1 MENSKYFY
9 IWIGLS
15 ALLIAGSA
23 AAFSVY
29 GLAKLFSGA
38 FLSVVVMAGSLEL
51 GKLVTA
57 SFLYRYWNMIN
68 WFQKVYMTIATIV
81 LIFITS
87 AGIFGYLSNAYQG
100 ATLEFEKQST
110 ELLTIEER
118 IEQLDEDKVF
128 LKEELEQAISEL
140 PDNYITAKRKL
151 REEYNPQITQLNQE
165 LLEYKTRRADLE
177 IELVSTGVD
186 VGPAIYLARTFG
198 TDIDTVVK
206 FFIFI
211 LIFVFDPLAVMLV
224 IAYNQ
229 ALMDRTTR
237 DEDEAPA
244 GGSITEKDASA
255 KSQDEHWKDI
265 YSQDTLI
272 DKEPSGW
279 AALQDIEEKEL
290 EDEMNERMD
299 IIGQNG
305 NDGLHYDIEPDDN
318 NHSTPIPD
326 PAVLGDIGEEEEL
339 NPQPTAKGGIRIK

>member
-81 LIFITS
+81 LVFITS

-118 IEQLDEDKVF
+118 IDQLEEDKIF
-128 LKEELEQAISEL
+128 LKEELEVAISEL

-151 REEYNPQITQLNQE
+151 REDYNPQILQINNE
-165 LLEYKTRRADLE
+165 LLEYKKTRADLE
-177 IELVSTGVD
+177 IGLVSTGVD

-229 ALMDRTTR
+229 ALIDRNKQVR
-237 DEDEAPA
+237 DVA
-244 GGSITEKDASA
+244 SITNGGASA
-255 KSQDEHWKDI
+255 F
-265 YSQDTLI
+265 
-272 DKEPSGW
+272 
-279 AALQDIEEKEL
+279 EE
-290 EDEMNERMD
+290 DNERMD

-305 NDGLHYDIEPDDN
+305 NDGLHYEDVEPNEPREENDPQTKKFN
-318 NHSTPIPD
+318 PTP
-326 PAVLGDIGEEEEL
+326 
-339 NPQPTAKGGIRIK
+339 TKRGGVKIK

>member
-1 MENSKYFY
+1 MENSKYFIY
-9 IWIGLS
+9 WIGLS

-38 FLSVVVMAGSLEL
+38 FISVVIMAGSLEL

-68 WFQKVYMTIATIV
+68 WFQKVYMTIATLV

-140 PDNYITAKRKL
+140 PDNYITAKRNL
-151 REEYNPQITQLNQE
+151 REEYNPQITQINQE

-229 ALMDRTTR
+229 ALLQNK
-237 DEDEAPA
+237 PK
-244 GGSITEKDASA
+244 EKT
-255 KSQDEHWKDI
+255 QDEHWKDI
-265 YSQDTLI
+265 YSQPTLI
-272 DKEPSGW
+272 DDEDFS
-279 AALQDIEEKEL
+279 LEEEMIEE
-290 EDEMNERMD
+290 DNERMD

-305 NDGLHYDIEPDDN
+305 NDGLHYDDVEPDDN
-318 NHSTPIPD
+318 NNP
-326 PAVLGDIGEEEEL
+326 
-339 NPQPTAKGGIRIK
+339 NPQPTSKGGVRIL

>member
-1 MENSKYFY
+1 VEKRIMKNSKYFIY
-9 IWIGLS
+9 WIGLS

-38 FLSVVVMAGSLEL
+38 FISVVVMASSLEL

-57 SFLYRYWNMIN
+57 SFLYRYWKVIN

-110 ELLTIEER
+110 ELIGVEER
-118 IEQLDEDKVF
+118 IEQLEEDKFF
-128 LKEELEQAISEL
+128 LKEELSVAVSEL

-151 REEYNPQITQLNQE
+151 REDYNPQIIQVNQE
-165 LLEYKTRRADLE
+165 ILEFKTKRADLE
-177 IELVSTGVD
+177 IQLVSTGVD

-229 ALMDRTTR
+229 ALILRNNKNQDDPKGPQKKT
-237 DEDEAPA
+237 P
-244 GGSITEKDASA
+244 GA
-255 KSQDEHWKDI
+255 KLILKDI
-265 YSQDTLI
+265 IETESPNPYGDDDFATPMKLEES
-272 DKEPSGW
+272 EP
-279 AALQDIEEKEL
+279 LEE
-290 EDEMNERMD
+290 
-299 IIGQNG
+299 
-305 NDGLHYDIEPDDN
+305 NDP
-318 NHSTPIPD
+318 TPIR
-326 PAVLGDIGEEEEL
+326 
-339 NPQPTAKGGIRIK
+339 PTIISKGAIKII

>member
-1 MENSKYFY
+1 MENSKYFIY
-9 IWIGLS
+9 WIGLS

-38 FLSVVVMAGSLEL
+38 FISVVIMAGALEL

-57 SFLYRYWNMIN
+57 SFLYRYWKVIN

-81 LIFITS
+81 LVFITS

-165 LLEYKTRRADLE
+165 LLEYKTKRADLE
-177 IELVSTGVD
+177 IQLVSTGVD

-229 ALMDRTTR
+229 ALIDRSKDKQTLPDTPGTPGNEPASHPILI
-237 DEDEAPA
+237 ED
-244 GGSITEKDASA
+244 
-255 KSQDEHWKDI
+255 
-265 YSQDTLI
+265 
-272 DKEPSGW
+272 
-279 AALQDIEEKEL
+279 
-290 EDEMNERMD
+290 NERMD

-305 NDGLHYDIEPDDN
+305 NDGLHYDDVEPREENDPRPLDN
-318 NHSTPIPD
+318 DSI
-326 PAVLGDIGEEEEL
+326 
-339 NPQPTAKGGIRIK
+339 PTAKGGVKIR

>member
-1 MENSKYFY
+1 MENSKYFIY
-9 IWIGLS
+9 WIGLS

-38 FLSVVVMAGSLEL
+38 FLSVVVMAGALEL

-68 WFQKVYMTIATIV
+68 WFQKLYMTIATIV
-81 LIFITS
+81 LVFITS

-140 PDNYITAKRKL
+140 PDNYITAKRNL
-151 REEYNPQITQLNQE
+151 REEYNPQITQINQE

-229 ALMDRTTR
+229 ALLQNKPKKT
-237 DEDEAPA
+237 
-244 GGSITEKDASA
+244 
-255 KSQDEHWKDI
+255 QDEHWKDI

-272 DKEPSGW
+272 
-279 AALQDIEEKEL
+279 EE
-290 EDEMNERMD
+290 DNERMD

-305 NDGLHYDIEPDDN
+305 NDGLHYDLEDN
-318 NHSTPIPD
+318 
-326 PAVLGDIGEEEEL
+326 EKKEK
-339 NPQPTAKGGIRIK
+339 NPPGRGFYRP

>member
-1 MENSKYFY
+1 MENSKYFIY
-9 IWIGLS
+9 WIGLS

-38 FLSVVVMAGSLEL
+38 FISVVIMAGSLEL

-81 LIFITS
+81 LVFITS

-128 LKEELEQAISEL
+128 LKEELEQAIGEL

-229 ALMDRTTR
+229 ALIDRSKDKQTLPDT
-237 DEDEAPA
+237 P
-244 GGSITEKDASA
+244 GGSDNEPAS
-255 KSQDEHWKDI
+255 QHDNWKDI
-265 YSQDTLI
+265 YSQPTLI
-272 DKEPSGW
+272 
-279 AALQDIEEKEL
+279 
-290 EDEMNERMD
+290 EDDERMD

-305 NDGLHYDIEPDDN
+305 NDGLHYDDVEPDDN
-318 NHSTPIPD
+318 NNP
-326 PAVLGDIGEEEEL
+326 

>member
-1 MENSKYFY
+1 MENSKYFIY
-9 IWIGLS
+9 WIGLS

-68 WFQKVYMTIATIV
+68 WFQKLYMTIATIV
-81 LIFITS
+81 LVFITS

-118 IEQLDEDKVF
+118 IEQLDEDKDF
-128 LKEELEQAISEL
+128 LKEELEVAISEL
-140 PDNYITAKRKL
+140 PDNYITAKRNL
-151 REEYNPQITQLNQE
+151 REEYNPQITQINQE

-229 ALMDRTTR
+229 ALLQNKPKKT
-237 DEDEAPA
+237 
-244 GGSITEKDASA
+244 
-255 KSQDEHWKDI
+255 QDEHWKDI
-265 YSQDTLI
+265 YSQDTLM
-272 DKEPSGW
+272 
-279 AALQDIEEKEL
+279 
-290 EDEMNERMD
+290 EDNERMD

-305 NDGLHYDIEPDDN
+305 NDGLHYDLEDDEDKQN
-318 NHSTPIPD
+318 KNIGKGAIP
-326 PAVLGDIGEEEEL
+326 
-339 NPQPTAKGGIRIK
+339 PTSF

>member
-38 FLSVVVMAGSLEL
+38 FISVVIMASALEL

-57 SFLYRYWNMIN
+57 SFLYRYWNIIN
-68 WFQKVYMTIATIV
+68 WFQKLYMTIATIV

-118 IEQLDEDKVF
+118 IEQLEEDKFF
-128 LKEELEQAISEL
+128 LKEELEVAISEL

-151 REEYNPQITQLNQE
+151 REDYNPQILQINNE
-165 LLEYKTRRADLE
+165 LLEYKKTRADLE
-177 IELVSTGVD
+177 IALVSTGVD

-229 ALMDRTTR
+229 ALMDRNTKK
-237 DEDEAPA
+237 E
-244 GGSITEKDASA
+244 SIENTQHDN
-255 KSQDEHWKDI
+255 WKDI
-265 YSQDTLI
+265 YSQPTLI
-272 DKEPSGW
+272 
-279 AALQDIEEKEL
+279 
-290 EDEMNERMD
+290 EDDERMD

-305 NDGLHYDIEPDDN
+305 NDGLHYDVEPN
-318 NHSTPIPD
+318 KPREEND
-326 PAVLGDIGEEEEL
+326 PAPLKVK
-339 NPQPTAKGGIRIK
+339 PPTAKGGVRIK

>member
-15 ALLIAGSA
+15 ALFIAGSA

-38 FLSVVVMAGSLEL
+38 FISVVIMASALEL

-128 LKEELEQAISEL
+128 LKEELEVAISEL

-165 LLEYKTRRADLE
+165 LLEFKTRRADLE

-229 ALMDRTTR
+229 ALMDRQKNLQADT
-237 DEDEAPA
+237 
-244 GGSITEKDASA
+244 SIDASA
-255 KSQDEHWKDI
+255 
-265 YSQDTLI
+265 L
-272 DKEPSGW
+272 
-279 AALQDIEEKEL
+279 EE
-290 EDEMNERMD
+290 DNERMD

-305 NDGLHYDIEPDDN
+305 NDGLHYDISDQDLIDD
-318 NHSTPIPD
+318 D
-326 PAVLGDIGEEEEL
+326 DFEVEEEILNEPEL
-339 NPQPTAKGGIRIK
+339 EPREENDPRPRKPIVKPPTARGGIRIQ

>member
-1 MENSKYFY
+1 MENSKYFIY
-9 IWIGLS
+9 WIGLS

-81 LIFITS
+81 LVFITS

-118 IEQLDEDKVF
+118 IEQLDEDKDF
-128 LKEELEQAISEL
+128 LKEELEVAISEL

-165 LLEYKTRRADLE
+165 LLEYKTKRADLE

-229 ALMDRTTR
+229 ALIDRSKDKQKLPVT
-237 DEDEAPA
+237 P
-244 GGSITEKDASA
+244 GGSGNEPAS
-255 KSQDEHWKDI
+255 QHDNWKDI
-265 YSQDTLI
+265 YSQPILI
-272 DKEPSGW
+272 
-279 AALQDIEEKEL
+279 
-290 EDEMNERMD
+290 EDNERMD

-305 NDGLHYDIEPDDN
+305 NDGLHYDDVEPREENDPRPY
-318 NHSTPIPD
+318 SPD
-326 PAVLGDIGEEEEL
+326 LT
-339 NPQPTAKGGIRIK
+339 PTAKGGIKTK

>member
-15 ALLIAGSA
+15 ALFIAGSA

-38 FLSVVVMAGSLEL
+38 FISVVIMASALEL

-118 IEQLDEDKVF
+118 IEQLEEDKFF
-128 LKEELEQAISEL
+128 LKEELEVAISEL

-151 REEYNPQITQLNQE
+151 REDYNPQILQINNE
-165 LLEYKTRRADLE
+165 LLDYKKPRADLE
-177 IELVSTGVD
+177 TGLVSTGVD

-229 ALMDRTTR
+229 ALMDRNKQVR
-237 DEDEAPA
+237 DDT
-244 GGSITEKDASA
+244 SINKKNASA
-255 KSQDEHWKDI
+255 WWKRLWEMYGDKKDDKTQTEHWKDI

-272 DKEPSGW
+272 
-279 AALQDIEEKEL
+279 
-290 EDEMNERMD
+290 EDNERMD

-305 NDGLHYDIEPDDN
+305 NDGLHYDEVDIPNEPREEN
-318 NHSTPIPD
+318 NPEPRKI
-326 PAVLGDIGEEEEL
+326 LR
-339 NPQPTAKGGIRIK
+339 GGIRIK

>member
-1 MENSKYFY
+1 MENSKYFIY
-9 IWIGLS
+9 WIGLS

-38 FLSVVVMAGSLEL
+38 FLSVVLMAGSLEL

-81 LIFITS
+81 LVFITS
-87 AGIFGYLSNAYQG
+87 AGIFGYFSNAYQG

-110 ELLTIEER
+110 ELIAVEER
-118 IEQLDEDKVF
+118 IEQLEEDKVF
-128 LKEELEQAISEL
+128 LKEELSVAISEL

-151 REEYNPQITQLNQE
+151 REDYNPQILMVNE
-165 LLEYKTRRADLE
+165 EILDYKKTRADLE
-177 IELVSTGVD
+177 IQLVSTGVD

-229 ALMDRTTR
+229 ALMIR
-237 DEDEAPA
+237 DE
-244 GGSITEKDASA
+244 EKEVIQGHREMD
-255 KSQDEHWKDI
+255 KEDI
-265 YSQDTLI
+265 YSEPTGFTALI
-272 DKEPSGW
+272 
-279 AALQDIEEKEL
+279 
-290 EDEMNERMD
+290 EDDERMD

-305 NDGLHYDIEPDDN
+305 NDGLHYDEEPN
-318 NHSTPIPD
+318 EPLEEND
-326 PAVLGDIGEEEEL
+326 PGRPPLR
-339 NPQPTAKGGIRIK
+339 GGVKIL

>member
-1 MENSKYFY
+1 MENSKYFIY
-9 IWIGLS
+9 WIGLS

-38 FLSVVVMAGSLEL
+38 FISVVIMAGALEL

-68 WFQKVYMTIATIV
+68 WFQKLYMTIATIV
-81 LIFITS
+81 LVFITS

-118 IEQLDEDKVF
+118 IEQLDEDKDF
-128 LKEELEQAISEL
+128 LKEELEVAISEL
-140 PDNYITAKRKL
+140 PDNYITAKRNL
-151 REEYNPQITQLNQE
+151 REEYNPQITQINQE

-229 ALMDRTTR
+229 ALLQNKPKKT
-237 DEDEAPA
+237 
-244 GGSITEKDASA
+244 
-255 KSQDEHWKDI
+255 QDEHWKDI
-265 YSQDTLI
+265 YSQDTLM
-272 DKEPSGW
+272 
-279 AALQDIEEKEL
+279 
-290 EDEMNERMD
+290 EDNERMD

-305 NDGLHYDIEPDDN
+305 NDGLHYDLEDDEDKQN
-318 NHSTPIPD
+318 KNIGKGAIP
-326 PAVLGDIGEEEEL
+326 
-339 NPQPTAKGGIRIK
+339 PTSF

>member
-15 ALLIAGSA
+15 ALFIAGSA

-38 FLSVVVMAGSLEL
+38 FISVVIMASALEL
-51 GKLVTA
+51 GKLVAA
-57 SFLYRYWNMIN
+57 SFLYRYWKVIN
-68 WFQKVYMTIATIV
+68 WFQKVYMTFAVVV
-81 LIFITS
+81 LIGITS

-128 LKEELEQAISEL
+128 LKEELEVTISEL

-165 LLEYKTRRADLE
+165 LLKFKTRRADLE
-177 IELVSTGVD
+177 IQLVSTGVD

-229 ALMDRTTR
+229 ALILR
-237 DEDEAPA
+237 
-244 GGSITEKDASA
+244 S
-255 KSQDEHWKDI
+255 
-265 YSQDTLI
+265 
-272 DKEPSGW
+272 
-279 AALQDIEEKEL
+279 EEKESSQGHPEFKKL
-290 EDEMNERMD
+290 SWWKKMWEMYGDKEQEIVEDDERMD

-305 NDGLHYDIEPDDN
+305 NDGLHYDEVDIPNEPLEENDP
-318 NHSTPIPD
+318 TPIPKKD
-326 PAVLGDIGEEEEL
+326 LTPSGR
-339 NPQPTAKGGIRIK
+339 GGIKI

>member
-1 MENSKYFY
+1 MENSKYFIY
-9 IWIGLS
+9 WIGLS

-68 WFQKVYMTIATIV
+68 WFQKLYMTIATIV
-81 LIFITS
+81 LVFITS

-140 PDNYITAKRKL
+140 PDNYITAKRNL
-151 REEYNPQITQLNQE
+151 REEYNPQITQINQE

-229 ALMDRTTR
+229 ALLQNKPKKT
-237 DEDEAPA
+237 
-244 GGSITEKDASA
+244 
-255 KSQDEHWKDI
+255 QDEHWKDI
-265 YSQDTLI
+265 YSQPTFTD
-272 DKEPSGW
+272 
-279 AALQDIEEKEL
+279 EEDFSVEEEIML
-290 EDEMNERMD
+290 EEDNERMD

-305 NDGLHYDIEPDDN
+305 NDGLHYDLEDD
-318 NHSTPIPD
+318 
-326 PAVLGDIGEEEEL
+326 EKKEK
-339 NPQPTAKGGIRIK
+339 NPPGRGFYRP

>member
-15 ALLIAGSA
+15 ALFIAGSA

-38 FLSVVVMAGSLEL
+38 FLSVVIMASALEL

-118 IEQLDEDKVF
+118 IEQLEEDKFF
-128 LKEELEQAISEL
+128 LKEELEVAISEL

-151 REEYNPQITQLNQE
+151 REDYNPQILQINNE
-165 LLEYKTRRADLE
+165 LLEYKKTRADLE
-177 IELVSTGVD
+177 IALVSTGVD

-229 ALMDRTTR
+229 ALMDRNTKK
-237 DEDEAPA
+237 E
-244 GGSITEKDASA
+244 SIENTQHDN
-255 KSQDEHWKDI
+255 WKDI
-265 YSQDTLI
+265 YSQPTLI
-272 DKEPSGW
+272 
-279 AALQDIEEKEL
+279 
-290 EDEMNERMD
+290 EDDERMD

-305 NDGLHYDIEPDDN
+305 NDGLHYDVEPN
-318 NHSTPIPD
+318 KPREEND
-326 PAVLGDIGEEEEL
+326 PAPLKVK
-339 NPQPTAKGGIRIK
+339 PPTAKGGVRIK

>member
-1 MENSKYFY
+1 
-9 IWIGLS
+9 
-15 ALLIAGSA
+15 
-23 AAFSVY
+23 
-29 GLAKLFSGA
+29 
-38 FLSVVVMAGSLEL
+38 
-51 GKLVTA
+51 
-57 SFLYRYWNMIN
+57 
-68 WFQKVYMTIATIV
+68 

-128 LKEELEQAISEL
+128 LKEELEVAISEL
-140 PDNYITAKRKL
+140 PDNYITAKRNL
-151 REEYNPQITQLNQE
+151 REEYNPQITQINQE
-165 LLEYKTRRADLE
+165 LLEFKTRRADLE

-229 ALMDRTTR
+229 VLLQNKPKKKTQH
-237 DEDEAPA
+237 EN
-244 GGSITEKDASA
+244 
-255 KSQDEHWKDI
+255 WKDI
-265 YSQDTLI
+265 YSQPTLI
-272 DKEPSGW
+272 
-279 AALQDIEEKEL
+279 
-290 EDEMNERMD
+290 EDDERMD

-305 NDGLHYDIEPDDN
+305 NDGLHYDLEDEEDKQNKNIGKGA
-318 NHSTPIPD
+318 IP
-326 PAVLGDIGEEEEL
+326 
-339 NPQPTAKGGIRIK
+339 PTNF

>member
-1 MENSKYFY
+1 MENSKYFIY
-9 IWIGLS
+9 WIGLS

-38 FLSVVVMAGSLEL
+38 FISVVIMASALEL

-118 IEQLDEDKVF
+118 IEQLEEDKFF
-128 LKEELEQAISEL
+128 LKEELEVAISEL

-151 REEYNPQITQLNQE
+151 REDYNPQILQINNE
-165 LLEYKTRRADLE
+165 LLDYKKTRADLE
-177 IELVSTGVD
+177 IGLVSTGVD

-198 TDIDTVVK
+198 TDIDSVVK

-229 ALMDRTTR
+229 ALMDRKK
-237 DEDEAPA
+237 DEPVVI
-244 GGSITEKDASA
+244 S
-255 KSQDEHWKDI
+255 
-265 YSQDTLI
+265 
-272 DKEPSGW
+272 EPTGFT
-279 AALQDIEEKEL
+279 ALQEL
-290 EDEMNERMD
+290 EEDNERMD

-305 NDGLHYDIEPDDN
+305 NDGLHYDEVDIPNEPLEEN
-318 NHSTPIPD
+318 D
-326 PAVLGDIGEEEEL
+326 PKEV
-339 NPQPTAKGGIRIK
+339 NPQPTAKGGVRVQ

>member
-1 MENSKYFY
+1 MENSKYFH
-9 IWIGLS
+9 IWLGLS

-38 FLSVVVMAGSLEL
+38 FLSVVIMAGSLEL

-57 SFLYRYWNMIN
+57 SFLYRYWKVIN

-81 LIFITS
+81 LVFITS

-110 ELLTIEER
+110 ELIAVEER
-118 IEQLDEDKVF
+118 IEQLEEDKSF
-128 LKEELEQAISEL
+128 LKEELSVAISEL

-151 REEYNPQITQLNQE
+151 REDYNPQITQVNQE
-165 LLEYKTRRADLE
+165 ILEFKTRRADLE
-177 IELVSTGVD
+177 IQLVSTGVD

-229 ALMDRTTR
+229 ALMNRTTR

-244 GGSITEKDASA
+244 GGSINIESASA
-255 KSQDEHWKDI
+255 KTQDEHWRDI
-265 YSQDTLI
+265 YSQDTMI
-272 DKEPSGW
+272 
-279 AALQDIEEKEL
+279 
-290 EDEMNERMD
+290 EDEPLNPNPYGDDDYATPQEDMERMD

-305 NDGLHYDIEPDDN
+305 NDGLHYDDVEPRDDN
-318 NHSTPIPD
+318 NPNPTI
-326 PAVLGDIGEEEEL
+326 L
-339 NPQPTAKGGIRIK
+339 NPQPTAKGGIRTK

>member
-9 IWIGLS
+9 IWIGLA

-57 SFLYRYWNMIN
+57 SFLYRYWNVIN
-68 WFQKVYMTIATIV
+68 YFQKVYMTIATIV

-110 ELLTIEER
+110 ELIAVEER
-118 IEQLDEDKVF
+118 IEQLEEDKSF
-128 LKEELEQAISEL
+128 LKEELEVAISEL
-140 PDNYITAKRKL
+140 PDNYITAKRNL
-151 REEYNPQITQLNQE
+151 REQYNPQIVRVNEEILD
-165 LLEYKTRRADLE
+165 YKKTRADLE
-177 IELVSTGVD
+177 IALVSTGVD

-229 ALMDRTTR
+229 ALMDRQKNLQ
-237 DEDEAPA
+237 A
-244 GGSITEKDASA
+244 DASA
-255 KSQDEHWKDI
+255 
-265 YSQDTLI
+265 TT
-272 DKEPSGW
+272 PPTF
-279 AALQDIEEKEL
+279 IEN
-290 EDEMNERMD
+290 NERMD

-305 NDGLHYDIEPDDN
+305 NDGLHYDVSDQDLIDDDDVEPREEN
-318 NHSTPIPD
+318 D
-326 PAVLGDIGEEEEL
+326 PRPKKLKPPSSRSGVRIG
-339 NPQPTAKGGIRIK
+339 

>member
-1 MENSKYFY
+1 MENSKYFIY
-9 IWIGLS
+9 WIGLS

-38 FLSVVVMAGSLEL
+38 FISVVIMAGALEL

-68 WFQKVYMTIATIV
+68 WFQKLYMTIATIV
-81 LIFITS
+81 LVFITS

-118 IEQLDEDKVF
+118 IEQLDEDKDF
-128 LKEELEQAISEL
+128 LKEELEVAISEL
-140 PDNYITAKRKL
+140 PDNYITAKRNL
-151 REEYNPQITQLNQE
+151 REEYNPQITQINQE

-229 ALMDRTTR
+229 ALLQNK
-237 DEDEAPA
+237 PK
-244 GGSITEKDASA
+244 EKT
-255 KSQDEHWKDI
+255 QDEHWKDI
-265 YSQDTLI
+265 YSQPTFTD
-272 DKEPSGW
+272 
-279 AALQDIEEKEL
+279 EEDFSVEEEIML
-290 EDEMNERMD
+290 EEDNERMD

-305 NDGLHYDIEPDDN
+305 NDGLHYDLEEDKKEDEKPKKVIGKGAI
-318 NHSTPIPD
+318 TPP
-326 PAVLGDIGEEEEL
+326 G
-339 NPQPTAKGGIRIK
+339 N

>member
-1 MENSKYFY
+1 MCSFILIIKVGEKIMENSKYFY

-15 ALLIAGSA
+15 ALFIAGSA

-38 FLSVVVMAGSLEL
+38 FISVVIMASALEI

-57 SFLYRYWNMIN
+57 SFLYRYWDMIN

-81 LIFITS
+81 LVFITS

-110 ELLTIEER
+110 ELIAVEER
-118 IEQLDEDKVF
+118 IEQLEEDKVF
-128 LKEELEQAISEL
+128 LKEELSVAISEL

-151 REEYNPQITQLNQE
+151 REDYNPQILMVNE
-165 LLEYKTRRADLE
+165 EILDYKKTRADLE
-177 IELVSTGVD
+177 IQLVSTGVD

-229 ALMDRTTR
+229 ALIDRGKKPQTLPDT
-237 DEDEAPA
+237 PA
-244 GGSITEKDASA
+244 STPVEEKTQA
-255 KSQDEHWKDI
+255 EHWKDI
-265 YSQDTLI
+265 YSEPTGFTALI
-272 DKEPSGW
+272 
-279 AALQDIEEKEL
+279 
-290 EDEMNERMD
+290 EDDERMD

-305 NDGLHYDIEPDDN
+305 NDGLHYDEEPNEPLDEN
-318 NHSTPIPD
+318 
-326 PAVLGDIGEEEEL
+326 
-339 NPQPTAKGGIRIK
+339 NPQPTARGGIRTK

>member
-1 MENSKYFY
+1 MENSKYFIY
-9 IWIGLS
+9 WIGLS

-38 FLSVVVMAGSLEL
+38 FLSVVIMAGSLEL

-57 SFLYRYWNMIN
+57 SFLYRYWDMIN

-81 LIFITS
+81 LVFITS

-110 ELLTIEER
+110 ELIAVEER
-118 IEQLDEDKVF
+118 IEQLEEDKVF
-128 LKEELEQAISEL
+128 LKEELSVAISEL

-151 REEYNPQITQLNQE
+151 REDYNPQILMVNE
-165 LLEYKTRRADLE
+165 EILDYKKTRADLE
-177 IELVSTGVD
+177 IQLVSTGVD

-229 ALMDRTTR
+229 ALMIR
-237 DEDEAPA
+237 DE
-244 GGSITEKDASA
+244 EKEVIQGHREMD
-255 KSQDEHWKDI
+255 KEDI
-265 YSQDTLI
+265 YSEPTGFTALI
-272 DKEPSGW
+272 
-279 AALQDIEEKEL
+279 
-290 EDEMNERMD
+290 EDDERMD

-305 NDGLHYDIEPDDN
+305 NDGLHYDEEPN
-318 NHSTPIPD
+318 EPLEEND
-326 PAVLGDIGEEEEL
+326 PGRPPLR
-339 NPQPTAKGGIRIK
+339 GGVKIL

>member
-1 MENSKYFY
+1 MENSKYFH
-9 IWIGLS
+9 IWLGLS

-38 FLSVVVMAGSLEL
+38 FLSVVIMAGSLEL

-57 SFLYRYWNMIN
+57 SFLYRYWKVIN

-81 LIFITS
+81 LVFITS

-110 ELLTIEER
+110 ELIAVEER
-118 IEQLDEDKVF
+118 IEQLEEDKSF
-128 LKEELEQAISEL
+128 LKEELSVAISEL

-151 REEYNPQITQLNQE
+151 REDYNPQITQVNQE
-165 LLEYKTRRADLE
+165 ILEFKTRRADLE
-177 IELVSTGVD
+177 IQLVSTGVD
-186 VGPAIYLARTFG
+186 VGPAIYLARTFE

-229 ALMDRTTR
+229 ALMNRTTR

-244 GGSITEKDASA
+244 GGSINIESASA
-255 KSQDEHWKDI
+255 KTQDEHWRDI
-265 YSQDTLI
+265 YSQDTMI
-272 DKEPSGW
+272 
-279 AALQDIEEKEL
+279 
-290 EDEMNERMD
+290 EDEPLNPNPYGDDDYATPQEDMERMD

-305 NDGLHYDIEPDDN
+305 NDGLHYDDVEPSDDN
-318 NHSTPIPD
+318 NPNPTI
-326 PAVLGDIGEEEEL
+326 L
-339 NPQPTAKGGIRIK
+339 NPQPTAKGGIRTK

>member
-1 MENSKYFY
+1 MENSKYFIY
-9 IWIGLS
+9 WIGLS

-38 FLSVVVMAGSLEL
+38 FLSVVLMAGSLEL

-81 LIFITS
+81 LVFITS

-110 ELLTIEER
+110 ELIAVEER
-118 IEQLDEDKVF
+118 IEQLEEDKVF
-128 LKEELEQAISEL
+128 LKEELSVAISEL

-151 REEYNPQITQLNQE
+151 REDYNPQILMVNE
-165 LLEYKTRRADLE
+165 EILDYKKTRADLE
-177 IELVSTGVD
+177 IQLVSTGVD

-229 ALMDRTTR
+229 ALIDRGKKPQTLPDT
-237 DEDEAPA
+237 PA
-244 GGSITEKDASA
+244 STPVEEKTQA
-255 KSQDEHWKDI
+255 EHWKDI
-265 YSQDTLI
+265 YSEPTGFTALI
-272 DKEPSGW
+272 
-279 AALQDIEEKEL
+279 
-290 EDEMNERMD
+290 EDDERMD

-305 NDGLHYDIEPDDN
+305 NDGLHYDEEPNEPLDEN
-318 NHSTPIPD
+318 
-326 PAVLGDIGEEEEL
+326 
-339 NPQPTAKGGIRIK
+339 NPQPTARGGIRTK

>member
-1 MENSKYFY
+1 MENSKYFIY
-9 IWIGLS
+9 WIGLS

-118 IEQLDEDKVF
+118 IEQLEEDKFF
-128 LKEELEQAISEL
+128 LKEELSIAISEL

-151 REEYNPQITQLNQE
+151 REDYNPQILQINNE
-165 LLEYKTRRADLE
+165 LLDYKKTRADLE
-177 IELVSTGVD
+177 IGLVSTGVD

-229 ALMDRTTR
+229 ALIDRTKRTTR
-237 DEDEAPA
+237 KEDKLPVK
-244 GGSITEKDASA
+244 GSINIESASA
-255 KSQDEHWKDI
+255 NTQHDNWKDI
-265 YSQDTLI
+265 YSQPTLI
-272 DKEPSGW
+272 DEEDFSVEEEM
-279 AALQDIEEKEL
+279 IEE
-290 EDEMNERMD
+290 EMNERMD

-305 NDGLHYDIEPDDN
+305 NDGLHYDDVEPREEN
-318 NHSTPIPD
+318 D
-326 PAVLGDIGEEEEL
+326 P
-339 NPQPTAKGGIRIK
+339 NPQPTARGGIRTK

>member
-38 FLSVVVMAGSLEL
+38 FISVVIMASALEI

-118 IEQLDEDKVF
+118 IEQLEEDKFF
-128 LKEELEQAISEL
+128 LKEELEVAISEL

-151 REEYNPQITQLNQE
+151 REDYNPQILQINNE
-165 LLEYKTRRADLE
+165 LLDYKKTRADLE
-177 IELVSTGVD
+177 IGLVSTGVD

-198 TDIDTVVK
+198 TDIDSVVK

-229 ALMDRTTR
+229 ALMDRKK
-237 DEDEAPA
+237 DEPVVI
-244 GGSITEKDASA
+244 S
-255 KSQDEHWKDI
+255 
-265 YSQDTLI
+265 
-272 DKEPSGW
+272 EPTGFT
-279 AALQDIEEKEL
+279 ALQEL
-290 EDEMNERMD
+290 EEDNERMD

-305 NDGLHYDIEPDDN
+305 NDGLHYDEVDIPNEPLEEN
-318 NHSTPIPD
+318 D
-326 PAVLGDIGEEEEL
+326 PKEV
-339 NPQPTAKGGIRIK
+339 NPQPTAKGGVRVQ